1 MEVVLMSDRP
11 LVSVVIPLYNGMA
24 YLQESLHSV
33 LTQTYPNV
41 EIVITDGGSTDG
53 SREWLESFTTNLVVK
68 GFLPD
73 GSGAAANWTHACELS
88 RGKYV
93 KLLCQDDLI
102 YPNALASQ
110 VEDLESFPSARIAF
124 AQRDM
129 IDAKGAILSR
139 KRGCQGVPEGFVS
152 GHEALLAGY
161 RAGTN
166 IYGEPEAVLFERDA
180 MLEALPWTD
189 TEPFLLD
196 MFFYSKILS
205 KHPAVIRKEAVG
217 AFRISNSSWSTRLVT
232 EQRKQFRSWQS
243 DAASIVGN
251 VNWRD
256 HTLAFLNNEKTT
268 LLRRSAYAWLK
279 LRKQMN

>member
-1 MEVVLMSDRP
+1 MSERP
-11 LVSVVIPLYNGMA
+11 LVSVVMPLYNGMA
-24 YLQESLHSV
+24 YLQKTLNSV

-53 SREWLESFTTNLVVK
+53 SREWLENFNTNHIVK
-68 GFLPD
+68 GFLPS

-88 RGKYV
+88 QGKYI

-102 YPNALASQ
+102 YPHALEFQ
-110 VEDLESFPSARIAF
+110 VQDLESFPSARIAF

-129 IDAKGAILSR
+129 IDAKGEILSR
-139 KRGCQGVPEGFVS
+139 KRGCQGMSEGFVT
-152 GHEALLAGY
+152 GREALLAGF

-166 IYGEPEAVLFERDA
+166 VYGEPEAVLFERDA
-180 MLEALPWTD
+180 MLKALPWTD
-189 TEPFLLD
+189 AEPFLLD

-205 KHPAVIRKEAVG
+205 KYPAVIRKEAVG
-217 AFRISNSSWSTRLVT
+217 AFRISDSSWSTRLVT
-232 EQRKQFRSWQS
+232 EQRKQFRSWQRE
-243 DAASIVGN
+243 AAGIIGDVT
-251 VNWRD
+251 WRD
-256 HTLAFLNNEKTT
+256 HTLAFVNNEKTT

>member
-1 MEVVLMSDRP
+1 MSDRP
-11 LVSVVIPLYNGMA
+11 LVSVVIPLYNGMV
-24 YLQESLHSV
+24 YLQKTLNSV

-41 EIVITDGGSTDG
+41 EVVITDGGSTDG
-53 SREWLESFTTNLVVK
+53 SREWLESFNTTPIVK
-68 GFLPD
+68 GFLPN
-73 GSGAAANWTHACELS
+73 GSGAAANWTYACELS
-88 RGKYV
+88 RGKYI

-102 YPNALASQ
+102 YPHALESQ
-110 VEDLESFPSARIAF
+110 VQDLETFPSARIAF

-129 IDAKGAILSR
+129 IDAKEEILSR
-139 KRGCQGVPEGFVS
+139 KRGCQGMPEGFVT
-152 GHEALLAGY
+152 GREALLAGY

-166 IYGEPEAVLFERDA
+166 VYGEPEAVLFEREA

-189 TEPFLLD
+189 AEPFLLD

-217 AFRISNSSWSTRLVT
+217 AFRISDSSWSTRLVT
-232 EQRKQFRSWQS
+232 EQRKQFRSWQRE
-243 DAASIVGN
+243 AAEIVGD
-251 VNWRD
+251 VSWRD
-256 HTLAFLNNEKTT
+256 YAIAFVNNEKTT